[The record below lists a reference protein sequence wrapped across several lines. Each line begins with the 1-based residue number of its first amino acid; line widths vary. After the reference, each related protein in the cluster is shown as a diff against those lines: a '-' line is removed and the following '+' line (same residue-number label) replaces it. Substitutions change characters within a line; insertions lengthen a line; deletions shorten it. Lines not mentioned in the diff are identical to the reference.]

1 MCILS
6 NVDLLEERDTEKKIG
21 SGDVS
26 PAESQDAEK
35 EIGSGGVERY
45 WEAGTRHQG
54 GLAPV
59 ASEKNGLDE

>member
-6 NVDLLEERDTEKKIG
+6 NVDLLEERDAEKEIG

-26 PAESQDAEK
+26 PAESQ
-35 EIGSGGVERY
+35 GGVERY

-59 ASEKNGLDE
+59 ASEKIDSIE